1 MNSGTIH
8 LSRHLGNGCY
18 PFLMLAARY
27 YPTSDSKKG
36 CYPSLLLAKGYIP
49 ICTHQAGVLPMPKTQ
64 AWVLTP
70 LQLANLGATP
80 PQLASLGATPPQ
92 LASVG
97 AYPTPTCKLG
107 CLPHP
112 NLQAWVQLYQPYW
125 SCQSGTRTC
134 YECVPTQ
141 RACRGASASVA
152 PRPVVQTQAQTPR
165 HGTPSGLRPRCGPC
179 GWHSTTTQIS
189 LPRPPSLH
197 EDQTL
202 AALPGLLQHQHRT
215 ALALIVPDGQLQ

>member
-1 MNSGTIH
+1 MHSSSWGATH
-8 LSRHLGNGCY
+8 
-18 PFLMLAARY
+18 AE
-27 YPTSDSKKG
+27 D
-36 CYPSLLLAKGYIP
+36 PSLG
-49 ICTHQAGVLPMPKTQ
+49 
-64 AWVLTP
+64 LTP

-125 SCQSGTRTC
+125 SCPSGTRTC

-152 PRPVVQTQAQTPR
+152 PRPVVQSR
-165 HGTPSGLRPRCGPC
+165 HRPHAMARLADFALAAGPVAGTPPPPRSVCQDRPL
-179 GWHSTTTQIS
+179 STKTRHLLHCQAFYSTNTE
-189 LPRPPSLH
+189 PRW
-197 EDQTL
+197 
-202 AALPGLLQHQHRT
+202 R
-215 ALALIVPDGQLQ
+215 